1 MLRSGPQT
9 STLRSP
15 LLLLLL
21 FVLDRHIGVVI
32 AVIVVIDLLLLRSGP
47 KTNTLR
53 SPLLLLLLFVLDGH
67 IGVVIAVI
75 VVIAMV
81 VIVIGIWASDQ
92 HIEVPINCL

>member
-1 MLRSGPQT
+1 MQRLGAFCLAAHVLLAGGAMLRSGPQT

-21 FVLDRHIGVVI
+21 FVLDC
-32 AVIVVIDLLLLRSGP
+32 
-47 KTNTLR
+47 
-53 SPLLLLLLFVLDGH
+53 H

-81 VIVIGIWASDQ
+81 VIVIEIWASN
-92 HIEVPINCL
+92 HYIEVPIALWLRSLRKWEIGKISASGLIFLV